1 MHQNYLRSIIFYLF
15 LVFISSSFLYTANAQ
30 KFSFV
35 VLGDSQFEN
44 PASFEEIVK
53 ETELLHPDFVI
64 HVGDMIH
71 GYTYDINTAREQW
84 KKFKKQISPLT
95 MPFYPTPGNHDVT
108 TKEIQPAYTEAWG
121 KSKLYYSFDYKNS
134 HFIIINAFLDQQFD
148 TIPKAEYQWLL
159 RDLEKSKNIKNIFI
173 SFHSPLY
180 MNPKY
185 DWKPLQR
192 ILTHYNIKGVF
203 SGHYHIYDYRLE
215 NGIPYFC
222 INSSGNMDF
231 NNFLAGYGHGFLY
244 ATVDSDKVDYAFVS
258 NGKVYPPV
266 AVSSGEFKR
275 SPTFFNQDKTIN
287 IEDPSKHPINL
298 TTEVPV
304 QNRSNIRRN
313 YTLGWETKDYRWKF
327 SPWGENISVGAGQT
341 KYIKFSISGP
351 EGKFSRDELP
361 KLKISAPYKTL
372 SGIETTSAYFFHLFN
387 PPYTYAVYTKWKI
400 NINNNDDE
408 KLWTN
413 VKGITRLFNGL
424 TGKPDEKETNIKVLY
439 DDKNLYVKV
448 VGFEK
453 NTGNLSSY
461 AYGDIPL
468 VFADDDFELFFD
480 TRHDQS
486 NFYRLMVNPK
496 GKVLCSSPAGLFS
509 FKFDVNT
516 YVGRNYWSAKFK
528 IPFSQLHIKKP
539 KKGDIWGFNVIRHRL
554 QSKVQQS
561 FWSLMQYYLPYQPEY
576 FGILKFE

>member
-1 MHQNYLRSIIFYLF
+1 MHQNYLRSKIFYLF
-15 LVFISSSFLYTANAQ
+15 LVFISSSFLITANAQ

-108 TKEIQPAYTEAWG
+108 TKEIQPAYTEVWG
-121 KSKLYYSFDYKNS
+121 KGRLYYSFDYKNS

-159 RDLEKSKNIKNIFI
+159 RDLEKTKNIKNIFI

-185 DWKPLQR
+185 DWKPLQS
-192 ILTHYNIKGVF
+192 ILTHYNIKGIF

-244 ATVDSDKVDYAFVS
+244 ASVDSDKVNYAFVS
-258 NGKVYPPV
+258 NGKVYPPD
-266 AVSSGEFKR
+266 AVSAGEFKR
-275 SPTFFNQDKTIN
+275 SPAFFNQDKTIL
-287 IEDPSKHPINL
+287 IEDPSKHLINL

-361 KLKISAPYKTL
+361 ELKISAPYKTL
-372 SGIETTSAYFFHLFN
+372 SGMETTSTYYFHLFN
-387 PPYTYAVYTKWKI
+387 PPFTYAVYTKGKI

-408 KLWTN
+408 KLWAN

-424 TGKPDEKETNIKVLY
+424 TGKPDEEETNIKVLY
-439 DDKNLYVKV
+439 DDKKLYLKV
-448 VGFEK
+448 VGSEK

-480 TRHDQS
+480 TKHDQS

-496 GKVLCSSPAGLFS
+496 GKVLCSSPKGLFS
-509 FKFDVNT
+509 FKFEVNT

-528 IPFSQLHIKKP
+528 IPFSQFHIKKP
-539 KKGDIWGFNVIRHRL
+539 KKGDIWGFNVIRHRP
-554 QSKVQQS
+554 QSKVEQS
-561 FWSLMQYYLPYQPEY
+561 FWSPMQYYLPYQPEY

>member
-1 MHQNYLRSIIFYLF
+1 MFQNYLRSKTFYLF
-15 LVFISSSFLYTANAQ
+15 SVFILSSILYTTYAQ

-44 PASFEEIVK
+44 PAVFEEIDK

-71 GYTYDINTAREQW
+71 GYTYDINTARKQW
-84 KKFKKQISPLT
+84 KIFKKQISPLT

-121 KSKLYYSFDYKNS
+121 KDKLYYSFDYKNS

-159 RDLEKSKNIKNIFI
+159 CDLEKSKNIKNIFI

-185 DWKPLQR
+185 DWKPLQK
-192 ILTHYNIKGVF
+192 ILTQYNIKGIF
-203 SGHYHIYDYRLE
+203 SGHYHIYDYRVE
-215 NGIPYFC
+215 DGIPYFC

-231 NNFLAGYGHGFLY
+231 TNFLAGYGHGFLY

-258 NGKVYPPV
+258 DGKVYPPD
-266 AVSSGEFKR
+266 AVSKGEFKR
-275 SPTFFNQDKTIN
+275 SPAFFNRNRTILIDN
-287 IEDPSKHPINL
+287 PSKHPIKMIA
-298 TTEVPV
+298 EVPV
-304 QNRSNIRRN
+304 QNRSNVRRSF
-313 YTLGWETKDYRWKF
+313 TLSWETKDYRWKF
-327 SPWGENISVGAGQT
+327 KPCGENISVGAGQT
-341 KYIKFSISGP
+341 KIIKFLISGP
-351 EGKFSRDELP
+351 KGNFSREELP
-361 KLKISAPYKTL
+361 KLKISAPYITL
-372 SGIETTSAYFFHLFN
+372 SGSETNSVYYFRLFN
-387 PPYTYAVYTKWKI
+387 PPLTIARFTKEKI
-400 NINNNDDE
+400 NISNIEDE
-408 KLWTN
+408 KIWN
-413 VKGITRLFNGL
+413 SVKGINRLYNGYS
-424 TGKPDEKETNIKVLY
+424 GKPAKEGTNIKVLY
-439 DDKNLYVKV
+439 DDKDLYVKV
-448 VGFEK
+448 VGDEK
-453 NTGNLSSY
+453 NTYNLSSR

-480 TRHDQS
+480 TNHDQS
-486 NFYRLMVNPK
+486 NFYRMMVNPK
-496 GKVLCSSPAGLFS
+496 GKVLCSSPEGLFS
-509 FKFDVNT
+509 FKFEVKT
-516 YVGRNYWSAKFK
+516 FIRKNYWIAKFK
-528 IPFSQLHIKKP
+528 IPFSQLHITKP
-539 KKGDIWGFNVIRHRL
+539 IKGNIWGFNFIRHRL